1 MTCWEKYSAGFVSEN
16 EHDIIDCTM
25 SVQNPTPG
33 IPPKIVERAMLDA
46 VDITIRAL
54 CPSTYDSLCYLY
66 AVIGANVMS
75 IALKRNYRPVAG
87 IAIMDA
93 GGGKH
98 LEFLDDSAL
107 ERGMGGSYH
116 CWIESAEEKENQKQL
131 VDFTFGNNPGFAEAN
146 GIPWKAWKADYLW
159 GRAKDINIG
168 GKMSALPKKFP
179 AGMVWFQETNGAR
192 EWLADHLQKHANDY
206 AKMTFLALRQYN
218 QKIEE
223 FRNKKSNFRERLK
236 EMTAI

>member
-16 EHDIIDCTM
+16 ERVIILNNM
-25 SVQNPTPG
+25 SVQSPTPG
-33 IPPKIVERAMLDA
+33 IPPKIVERAMLEA
-46 VDITIRAL
+46 VDTTIRAL
-54 CPSTYDSLCYLY
+54 CPTTFDSLCYIY

-75 IALKRNYRPVAG
+75 IAFKRNYRPVAG
-87 IAIMDA
+87 IAIIDA

-116 CWIESAEEKENQKQL
+116 CWIESVETQAQKKEL

-146 GIPWKAWKADYLW
+146 GIPWKTWKSDYLW

-168 GKMSALPKKFP
+168 GNINALPKKFP
-179 AGMVWFQETNGAR
+179 PGKVWFQETKNAQ
-192 EWLADHLQKHANDY
+192 EWLADHLEKHVNDY

-218 QKIEE
+218 HKIEE
-223 FRNKKSNFRERLK
+223 FRSKKSNFRDRIK
-236 EMTAI
+236 QITAM